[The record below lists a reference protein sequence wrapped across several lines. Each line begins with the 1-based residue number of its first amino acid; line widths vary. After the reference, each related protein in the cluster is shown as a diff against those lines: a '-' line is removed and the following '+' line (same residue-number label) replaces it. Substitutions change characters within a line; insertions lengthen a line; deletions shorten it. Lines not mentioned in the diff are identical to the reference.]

1 MSPFLMRAQPSVQI
15 RRRLE
20 HLHPGNRAGSRACM
34 CAPARNRLALA
45 LPFSG
50 EFLELMQYL
59 LDIFH
64 AIGYPVSDGGRNS
77 RFVMAEDEPRVFER
91 SQAFRQHSCRDTFY
105 LPP

>member
-1 MSPFLMRAQPSVQI
+1 MRA
-15 RRRLE
+15 
-20 HLHPGNRAGSRACM
+20 PGGK
-34 CAPARNRLALA
+34 RLALA

-50 EFLELMQYL
+50 ELIELMQHL

-77 RFVMAEDEPRVFER
+77 RFIMAEDESRLFER

-105 LPP
+105 LPPEYAEPHGANVA